1 MKAFIEPAG
10 KLTGWW
16 PLSGSDDPGSALIAN
31 HTLRSLQLAEMREAG
46 LDRSDTAEDAGVF
59 LRAHAWVFRED
70 WERFLNE
77 PESGSLVSSDGTV
90 LATRKA
96 SSAAVEARESFA
108 LLHPWDFLRLNER
121 IVGALTTPRIDGELS
136 PHAHLDG
143 VLVLGKGSR
152 VLPGV
157 VIEGNVV
164 VGENCKIGPNCHLR
178 GSTAI
183 GDKCHVGQA
192 VEIKN
197 SILGPGTN
205 VGHLSYVGDS
215 VLGAKVNFGAGTIV
229 SNLRHDGRTH
239 RTQVGGGLVDTGR
252 RKFGVVVGD
261 GVHTGINTSIYPGRK
276 IGPGASTRPAAVVQR
291 DLRDGEIL

>member
-1 MKAFIEPAG
+1 MKARIEPAG
-10 KLTGWW
+10 PLTTWW
-16 PLSGSDDPGSALIAN
+16 PLAGSDHPGAAHIAN
-31 HTLRSLQLAEMREAG
+31 RPLRDLQLIELRAAG
-46 LDRSDTAEDAGVF
+46 LELAAEDEEAAVT
-59 LRAHAWVFRED
+59 LRAHAWVVRAD
-70 WERFLNE
+70 WELFLNE
-77 PESGSLVSSDGTV
+77 PESAALVAPDGTV
-90 LATRKA
+90 LAARPTGG
-96 SSAAVEARESFA
+96 AAVEARNSFA
-108 LLHPWDFLRLNER
+108 LVHPWDFLRLNEI
-121 IVGALTTPRIDGELS
+121 IVGALATPRIEGDLS
-136 PHAHLDG
+136 THAHLDG

-164 VGENCKIGPNCHLR
+164 VGENCKIGPNCYIR
-178 GSTAI
+178 GSTTI

-197 SILGPGTN
+197 SILGAGTN

-215 VLGAKVNFGAGTIV
+215 ILGAKVNFGAGTIV
-229 SNLRHDGRTH
+229 SNLRHDGKTH

-261 GVHTGINTSIYPGRK
+261 GVHTGIHTAIYPGRK